1 VRAALVD
8 YGAGN
13 LRSAARALADAGAE
27 VTLTADPGGLA
38 DAEVIVLP
46 GVGAFAP
53 AMRRLRAT
61 GLADAI
67 AAGAAR
73 GTPLIGICLGM
84 QLLFEG
90 SEEGDPVPGFALVR
104 GVVRRLPAGV
114 KTPHMGWNTLV
125 AARPSPVLAGLPE
138 AAHVYFVHSYVV
150 HPEDPDVVVAE
161 TDYGGRFP
169 AIVRAGTIWG
179 LQFHPE
185 KSSRIG
191 HRLLANLLAQI
202 APDPRRA

>member
-1 VRAALVD
+1 VRAVLVD

-13 LRSAARALADAGAE
+13 LRSAARALGDAGAE
-27 VTLTADPGGLA
+27 VALAADPAGLA

-67 AAGAAR
+67 VEAAGC
-73 GTPLIGICLGM
+73 GTPLVGICLGM
-84 QLLFEG
+84 QLLFDR
-90 SEEGDPVPGFALVR
+90 SEEGDPVGGFALLR

-114 KTPHMGWNTLV
+114 KTPHMGWNRLL

-179 LQFHPE
+179 VQFHPE

-191 HRLLANLLAQI
+191 RQLLANLLAEL
-202 APDPRRA
+202 ASARPRA